1 MGGFVGKEGELYLGS
16 GICRSQEEILSNSEL
31 LTLHIERAL
40 RFSPDLMSDQFKK
53 RLLNVT
59 PIEIEEILRPFL
71 PAERLQEVI
80 TRMNHI
86 KALLKDEL

>member
-1 MGGFVGKEGELYLGS
+1 
-16 GICRSQEEILSNSEL
+16 
-31 LTLHIERAL
+31 
-40 RFSPDLMSDQFKK
+40 MSDQFKK